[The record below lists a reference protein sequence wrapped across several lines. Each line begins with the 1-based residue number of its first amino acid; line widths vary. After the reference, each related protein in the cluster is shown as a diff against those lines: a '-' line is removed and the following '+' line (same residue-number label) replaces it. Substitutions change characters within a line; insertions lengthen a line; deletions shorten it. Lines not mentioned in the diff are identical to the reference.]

1 VPVGEPMTDDDR
13 FRLLFGPYRAPPL
26 RRGDRALCLFRDAP
40 VAVTSWTDAPIPWP
54 RCRALDGRGGG
65 SGLLVEEELARAV
78 RTESALAVRF
88 WWGVNHGTVA
98 RWRKA
103 LGVDGYSPPGT
114 RRLRQAASEAGADA
128 LRGKQLPP
136 EQVGRRRRTAR
147 ELGLWRTLQP
157 GYHGPRWTEGQLR
170 LLGTDTDEAVAA
182 LVGRTPAAVRVK
194 RTRLGIPAA
203 RDRRR
208 KGMEE

>member
-1 VPVGEPMTDDDR
+1 MTDDER

-26 RRGDRALCLFRDAP
+26 RRGERALCLFRDAL
-40 VAVTSWTDAPIPWP
+40 VVVTFWTAAPLPWP

-65 SGLLVEEELARAV
+65 SGLLVEKELARAV

-98 RWRKA
+98 RWRRA

-114 RRLRQAASEAGADA
+114 RRLRQAASEAGADT
-128 LRGKQLPP
+128 LRGQRLPP
-136 EQVGRRRRTAR
+136 EQVERRRRTALA
-147 ELGLWRTLQP
+147 LGLGRSLRP
-157 GYHGPRWTEGQLR
+157 GSHGPRWTEGQLR
-170 LLGTDTDEAVAA
+170 LLGSDTDEAVAA
-182 LVGRTPAAVRVK
+182 LVGRTPAAVRVM
-194 RTRLGIPAA
+194 RTRRGIPTA

-208 KGMEE
+208 KGTRE